1 MINRDREL
9 LRQMSYFFQW
19 VYWRSSDP
27 QADAIRGRRTDATP
41 VDMLKAL
48 GAMRKKLKLALG
60 EDVISAQAMDGSWH
74 CSIRCLKTCLCSAAV
89 CMGVRPASECQNRC

>member
-60 EDVISAQAMDGSWH
+60 EDVISAAGDGWFLALQHRVFEDMPVLRSRVH
-74 CSIRCLKTCLCSAAV
+74 GRAA
-89 CMGVRPASECQNRC
+89 RQ